1 MLPFTLDGAEFQ
13 TVVHQILIGCH
24 LDRHPQEDDPHPHHQ
39 DDDPHLKVQTSIENS
54 QAVTRSDSWI
64 CTNHCQQKIKICWV
78 FGNYIF
84 PLSLF
89 YLVKNNMLKMAK
101 YANINKKQINVS
113 FHRIF

>member
-78 FGNYIF
+78 FGNGHGRPQIVATSTSF
-84 PLSLF
+84 F
-89 YLVKNNMLKMAK
+89 
-101 YANINKKQINVS
+101 NIYFTALN
-113 FHRIF
+113 